1 MFRPMRRIK
10 QQVSDEECIRILKEE
25 KRAALSVTGDD
36 GYPYTVPIDFY
47 YDESDGRIYLHCA
60 KTGHK
65 IDAIKKCDK
74 VCFTVWTQ
82 GYKTEGN
89 WEWNVTSVIV
99 FGRARFI
106 DDRSFWEDKLR
117 KLTEKYYPSAEAV
130 EAAMHI
136 PSVNVVQMM
145 AIDIE
150 HMTGKLVNEK

>member
-25 KRAALSVTGDD
+25 KRAALSVIGDD

-74 VCFTVWTQ
+74 VCFTVWNQ

-89 WEWNVTSVIV
+89 WE
-99 FGRARFI
+99 
-106 DDRSFWEDKLR
+106 
-117 KLTEKYYPSAEAV
+117 
-130 EAAMHI
+130 
-136 PSVNVVQMM
+136 
-145 AIDIE
+145 
-150 HMTGKLVNEK
+150 

>member
-25 KRAALSVTGDD
+25 KRAALSVIGGD

-74 VCFTVWTQ
+74 VCFTVWNQ
-82 GYKTEGN
+82 GYKPKETGN
-89 WEWNVTSVIV
+89 GTLPVLLCSGELDLLTTGA
-99 FGRARFI
+99 FGKI
-106 DDRSFWEDKLR
+106 
-117 KLTEKYYPSAEAV
+117 
-130 EAAMHI
+130 
-136 PSVNVVQMM
+136 N
-145 AIDIE
+145 
-150 HMTGKLVNEK
+150 

>member
-25 KRAALSVTGDD
+25 KRAALSVIGDD

-74 VCFTVWTQ
+74 VCFTVWNQ

-117 KLTEKYYPSAEAV
+117 K
-130 EAAMHI
+130 
-136 PSVNVVQMM
+136 
-145 AIDIE
+145 
-150 HMTGKLVNEK
+150 